1 MRTKKNAFVQKRS
14 FFIFINAV
22 LDYNYPVVF
31 DRLAAR
37 PLSEPLVTCK
47 EKHLDFSFLSRY
59 WTFYLTGA
67 KNTLLLALFAV
78 VLGTCLGLIIAIAR
92 ISKNRLLR
100 IVGTAYVEFIR
111 GTPLLVQLFIIYY
124 GLQAIGIRFPD
135 IPVMSALLG
144 INFSDF
150 MSGVITM
157 GINSAAYVCE
167 IFRSGIQSIDK
178 GQMEAGRS
186 LGLNYRQTMAHI
198 IIPQAVRNVLPA
210 LGNEFV
216 VVIKESSIVSII
228 GIADLMYRANTVR
241 GNTFQPFEPLL
252 VAALVYFV
260 LTFPLSKLL
269 AHIERRMRT
278 HD

>member
-1 MRTKKNAFVQKRS
+1 MN
-14 FFIFINAV
+14 
-22 LDYNYPVVF
+22 
-31 DRLAAR
+31 
-37 PLSEPLVTCK
+37 
-47 EKHLDFSFLSRY
+47 FSFLGRY
-59 WTFYLTGA
+59 WSFYLVGA
-67 KNTLLLALFAV
+67 KNTILLALIAV
-78 VLGTCLGLIIAIAR
+78 VLGTCLGLLIALCR
-92 ISKNRLLR
+92 ISKNRFLR
-100 IVGTAYVEFIR
+100 FFGTAYVEFIR

-135 IPVMSALLG
+135 IPFMSKLLG

-167 IFRSGIQSIDK
+167 IFRGGIQSIDK
-178 GQMEAGRS
+178 GQTEAGRS
-186 LGLNYRQTMAHI
+186 LGLSYQKTLFHI
-198 IIPQAVRNVLPA
+198 VIPQAIRNVLPA

-228 GIADLMYRANTVR
+228 GIADLMYKANTVR

-252 VAALVYFV
+252 VAAVVYF
-260 LTFPLSKLL
+260 LMTFPLSKLL
-269 AHIERRMRT
+269 AYIEKRMRK

>member
-1 MRTKKNAFVQKRS
+1 MK
-14 FFIFINAV
+14 
-22 LDYNYPVVF
+22 
-31 DRLAAR
+31 
-37 PLSEPLVTCK
+37 
-47 EKHLDFSFLSRY
+47 FSFLGRY
-59 WTFYLTGA
+59 WSFYLVGA
-67 KNTLLLALFAV
+67 KNTILLALIAV
-78 VLGTCLGLIIAIAR
+78 ILGTCLGLLIAMCR
-92 ISKNRLLR
+92 ISKNKLLR
-100 IVGTAYVEFIR
+100 FTGTAYVEFIR

-135 IPVMSALLG
+135 IPFMSKLLG

-178 GQMEAGRS
+178 GQTEAGRS
-186 LGLNYRQTMAHI
+186 LGLSYGRTLFHI
-198 IIPQAVRNVLPA
+198 VIPQAVRNVLPA

-228 GIADLMYRANTVR
+228 GIADLMYKANTVR

-252 VAALVYFV
+252 VAAVVYFL

-269 AHIERRMRT
+269 AYIEKRMRT
-278 HD
+278 HE

>member
-1 MRTKKNAFVQKRS
+1 MN
-14 FFIFINAV
+14 
-22 LDYNYPVVF
+22 
-31 DRLAAR
+31 
-37 PLSEPLVTCK
+37 
-47 EKHLDFSFLSRY
+47 FSFLQKY
-59 WTFYLTGA
+59 WSYYLIGA
-67 KNTLLLALFAV
+67 KNTVLLAILAV
-78 VLGTCLGLIIAIAR
+78 IFGVFLGMILAVLR
-92 ISKNRLLR
+92 ISKNRGLR
-100 IVGTAYVEFIR
+100 FFGTAYVEFIR

-124 GLQAIGIRFPD
+124 GLQAIGIRIPD
-135 IPVMSALLG
+135 VPFMSKLLG
-144 INFSDF
+144 INFADF
-150 MSGVITM
+150 MAGVITM

-178 GQMEAGRS
+178 GQSEAARS
-186 LGLNYRQTMAHI
+186 LGLSYPKTLVYI

-228 GIADLMYRANTVR
+228 GIADLMYKANTVR

-252 VAALVYFV
+252 VAALVYFM

-269 AHIERRMRT
+269 AHVERRMRS